1 MSKFILTSE
10 NNKKLNVKTDI
21 IMQQNNYKKAAI
33 EEAFLRH
40 PLTIKNREHLRFSY
54 FIFKRRLFYN
64 E

>member
-33 EEAFLRH
+33 EEASFEVS
-40 PLTIKNREHLRFSY
+40 IDYE
-54 FIFKRRLFYN
+54 